1 MPTVLI
7 CVKGQSRGG
16 WKEKGGEERTD
27 YLKEEKICFSGISQ
41 VSVSEQLCFLFFSLL
56 LASTI
61 NYESIM
67 ELSFAEVWLAHLID

>member
-41 VSVSEQLCFLFFSLL
+41 VSVSEQLCFLFFLL
-56 LASTI
+56 TFDI
-61 NYESIM
+61 N
-67 ELSFAEVWLAHLID
+67 H

>member
-1 MPTVLI
+1 MPTLLM

-16 WKEKGGEERTD
+16 WKEQGGERTD
-27 YLKEEKICFSGISQ
+27 YLKEEKIGFSGISL

>member
-1 MPTVLI
+1 M

-16 WKEKGGEERTD
+16 WKEQGGERTD

-61 NYESIM
+61 N
-67 ELSFAEVWLAHLID
+67 

>member
-41 VSVSEQLCFLFFSLL
+41 CVSFRTTLFSFFSP
-56 LASTI
+56 
-61 NYESIM
+61 Y
-67 ELSFAEVWLAHLID
+67 F